1 MKRMISAATSTTMRH
16 LKKDTL
22 IYVALGIIIGL
33 LISMN
38 SPSTVTA
45 DSDSVARELRK
56 LNSRLS
62 TLNSTLSTLNTNS
75 RLSTLNSRL
84 DTLNSRLGAPN
95 PGSALYRIADELDDL
110 ESEMRRHR

>member
-1 MKRMISAATSTTMRH
+1 MKRMISAATSATMRH

-56 LNSRLS
+56 LNSRLE
-62 TLNSTLSTLNTNS
+62 
-75 RLSTLNSRL
+75 TLNSRL
-84 DTLNSRLGAPN
+84 SAPN
-95 PGSALYRIADELDDL
+95 PGSALYRIADELDDIGSEL
-110 ESEMRRHR
+110 GDLKSEMRRHR

>member
-62 TLNSTLSTLNTNS
+62 TLNS
-75 RLSTLNSRL
+75 RL

>member
-1 MKRMISAATSTTMRH
+1 MKRMISAATSATLRH

-62 TLNSTLSTLNTNS
+62 TLNSNS

>member
-1 MKRMISAATSTTMRH
+1 MKRMISAATSSTLRH
-16 LKKDTL
+16 LKKGTL

-62 TLNSTLSTLNTNS
+62 TLNS
-75 RLSTLNSRL
+75 RL

>member
-1 MKRMISAATSTTMRH
+1 MKRMISAATSATMRH

-33 LISMN
+33 LISIN

-56 LNSRLS
+56 LNSRL
-62 TLNSTLSTLNTNS
+62 
-75 RLSTLNSRL
+75 
-84 DTLNSRLGAPN
+84 DTLNSRLSAPN
-95 PGSALYRIADELDDL
+95 PGSALYRIADELDDIGSEL
-110 ESEMRRHR
+110 GNLKSEMRRHR